1 MLSFFIVILTF
12 SNRKSQRLLLEL
24 DISKQNNYNYLLH
37 IFLYSL
43 ILSYYIALFTTFPCL
58 SRSSHP
64 EMVLRKGV
72 LKICSKFT
80 GEHPCQSAFSIKLQS
95 NFIEITL
102 RHGFSL
108 VNLLHIFRTLFL
120 KNTSG
125 RLLLLVFPPR
135 FITVIICHGSKI
147 YITRSKIFFVN

>member
-80 GEHPCQSAFSIKLQS
+80 GEHPCQSAISIKLLC
-95 NFIEITL
+95 NFVEIALWHECSPVT
-102 RHGFSL
+102 
-108 VNLLHIFRTLFL
+108 LLHIFRTFFP

-125 RLLLLVFPPR
+125 RLLLDFANFWIVF
-135 FITVIICHGSKI
+135 S
-147 YITRSKIFFVN
+147 